1 VRDGFEQNM
10 RDRRFF
16 PGTALQVSEQIRRQH
31 AEQLKSV
38 PERGNP
44 KISETCGVRGP
55 TTLIL
60 KIE

>member
-1 VRDGFEQNM
+1 M
-10 RDRRFF
+10 RNRRFF
-16 PGTALQVSEQIRRQH
+16 PGTTLQVSEQIRRQH

-38 PERGNP
+38 PERRNP
-44 KISETCGVRGP
+44 KISETGGVRGP

>member
-1 VRDGFEQNM
+1 M